1 LHTHILVR
9 GVCVGVVSLLSVVP
23 SLLVSVL
30 FSGAPVQRL
39 ASRDG
44 MEHPTPALPA
54 ALLPCLGCCQGDL
67 SLAHIFTWLLF
78 LACFSIAMETI
89 GNSFSNS
96 QCSTRDVYFVT
107 HRSEWR
113 ETLNFWPLSCSAQPG
128 CAVPM
133 QTPPQG
139 FTVLLSSRA
148 TAVSGKEPFQMNKCA
163 SA

>member
-1 LHTHILVR
+1 MCIPRVLVGKQRSWLYTHILVR

-128 CAVPM
+128 C
-133 QTPPQG
+133 G
-139 FTVLLSSRA
+139 R
-148 TAVSGKEPFQMNKCA
+148 NH
-163 SA
+163 